1 MNKYISTAKNFLKS
15 CNAKMSIT
23 FKRYGKHFE
32 DDKDYRNI
40 YTVKIDRNGKSFSF
54 QFGDSVMNTQNG
66 NRPTC
71 YDVLACLQKYDVGSF
86 ENFCDEYGYTI
97 DCYED
102 KKRITKIYRAVAKE
116 FDKVTRIFGD
126 VMDELQEIY

>member
-1 MNKYISTAKNFLKS
+1 
-15 CNAKMSIT
+15 MSIT

-32 DDKDYRNI
+32 NDKDFRNI
-40 YTVKIDRNGKSFSF
+40 YTVRIDRDGKSFSF
-54 QFGDSVMNTQNG
+54 QFGDSVSNTQNHK
-66 NRPTC
+66 RPTC

-86 ENFCDEYGYTI
+86 EDFCSEYGYTI
-97 DCYED
+97 DTYED
-102 KKRITKIYRAVAKE
+102 KRRITKLYRAVTKE

>member
-1 MNKYISTAKNFLKS
+1 MTEYISTAKNFLKS

-32 DDKDYRNI
+32 DDKDFRNI
-40 YTVKIDRNGKSFSF
+40 YTVRIDRDGKSFSF
-54 QFGDSVMNTQNG
+54 QFG
-66 NRPTC
+66 
-71 YDVLACLQKYDVGSF
+71 
-86 ENFCDEYGYTI
+86 
-97 DCYED
+97 D

-126 VMDELQEIY
+126 VMDELQKIY